1 MKWSLDTHKFVSEI
15 VRTALQTIVNRR
27 ITLQSGEPEIKAA
40 EQELF
45 DKGVYRTRDGADGRI
60 RRALFTYFK
69 AYHFMTQDGEL
80 TDFGRAFYNGTLS
93 IK

>member
-69 AYHFMTQDGEL
+69 AYHFMTQDG
-80 TDFGRAFYNGTLS
+80 
-93 IK
+93 